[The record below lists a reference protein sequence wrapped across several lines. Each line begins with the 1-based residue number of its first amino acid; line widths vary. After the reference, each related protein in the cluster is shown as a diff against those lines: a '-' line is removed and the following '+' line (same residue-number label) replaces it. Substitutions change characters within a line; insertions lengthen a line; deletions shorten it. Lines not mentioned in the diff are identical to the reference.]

1 VSIRFGAAYY
11 HEYQPSPRLDDDLDL
26 MQQAG
31 FTVIRVGESVWSTW
45 EPEDGVFDLD
55 WLQPVLDG
63 AHARGIGVILGTP
76 TYALPMWLAR
86 KHPEVA
92 ADVATGVPNRWG
104 NRQEMDFT
112 NPAFLFHAERI
123 IRKIVT
129 RYRDHPAIIGYQVDN
144 EPGIRL
150 LYNHGVFEAFKDSLR
165 HTYGDV
171 ETLNRE
177 WGLVYWS
184 HRLSTWDD
192 LWVPD
197 GNYQPQYDLAWR
209 RFQAKLVTE
218 FIGWQAAIVREIAD
232 PAHFVTTCISY
243 DQLGVEDVDLS
254 AELDVASGNAYYEME
269 SSLAHPS
276 TEERSTGWI
285 VKGTWALFHLA
296 DLMYSSK
303 QARFLVTETNASSIG
318 HSPMNFSPYDG
329 QWRQAAWALVARGAD
344 MIEYWHWH
352 TLHFGTETY
361 WGGILP
367 HSQKPGRT
375 YRELALLGAEFGRA
389 GELVSD
395 GTPDV
400 DVAVLYDSDSKFA
413 LSSQAPFPAPGQ
425 YLDADA
431 YRKIMA
437 SFVRGAF
444 DAGLQTRLVRPQQ
457 IFPTR
462 AADGVEPIAGRDAAA
477 LAAELPVLIVPA
489 FFTAAD
495 AELDWLRDYAE
506 AGGHL
511 VLGPRS
517 AYSDREG
524 RARLEQKPARLDD
537 AAGAWY
543 DELANLTEPL
553 EVAAASD
560 APDGVA
566 GLALRDGSA
575 ATDWIDGLTPT
586 TADDLVSYVHP
597 HFGRWPAVTTRAHGA
612 GRITMVGTVPNQQL
626 AHSIAEWLV
635 AEPVAAWGDLPPSVT
650 VTSSTGPDG
659 RRVFFVHNW
668 SWLEHSV
675 AIPRELVDVLD
686 AAGPVLASGSA
697 LELGAWDVRV
707 LATESPTPSATPS
720 HKETP

>member
-1 VSIRFGAAYY
+1 MRFGAAYY

-76 TYALPMWLAR
+76 TYAVPMWLAR

-165 HTYGDV
+165 HSYRDV

-209 RFQAKLVTE
+209 RFQAQLVTD
-218 FIGWQAAIVREIAD
+218 FIGWQAGIVREIAD

-389 GELVSD
+389 GELISD

-413 LSSQAPFPAPGQ
+413 LSSQAPFAAPGQ

-457 IFPTR
+457 LFPTR
-462 AADGVEPIAGRDAAA
+462 AANGVEPIAGRDAAA
-477 LAAELPVLIVPA
+477 VAAELPVLIVPA

-553 EVAAASD
+553 EVTAASD
-560 APDGVA
+560 APDGIA

-597 HFGRWPAVTTRAHGA
+597 HFGRWPAVTTRAHDR

-635 AEPVAAWGDLPPSVT
+635 AEPVAAWGELPPSVT

-686 AAGPVLASGSA
+686 AAGPVLPSGSA

-707 LATESPTPSATPS
+707 LATESLTPSETPS
-720 HKETP
+720 LKETP

>member
-1 VSIRFGAAYY
+1 MSIRFGAAYY

-86 KHPEVA
+86 THPEVA

-112 NPAFLFHAERI
+112 NPAFLFYAERI

-209 RFQAKLVTE
+209 RFQAQLVTD
-218 FIGWQAAIVREIAD
+218 FIGWQAGIVREIAE
-232 PAHFVTTCISY
+232 PAHVVTTCISY

-389 GELVSD
+389 GDLISD

-457 IFPTR
+457 LFPTR

-477 LAAELPVLIVPA
+477 VAAELPVLIVPA

-524 RARLEQKPARLDD
+524 RARLEQKPARLDE

-566 GLALRDGSA
+566 TLALRDGSA

-650 VTSSTGPDG
+650 ATSSTGPDG

-686 AAGPVLASGSA
+686 AAGPVLTSGSA

-707 LATESPTPSATPS
+707 LATPSPTPSETPS

>member
-1 VSIRFGAAYY
+1 MSIRFGAAYY
-11 HEYQPSPRLDDDLDL
+11 HEYQPSPRLDEDLDL

-31 FTVIRVGESVWSTW
+31 FSVIRVGESVWSTW

-55 WLQPVLDG
+55 WLEPVLDG

-86 KHPEVA
+86 AHPEIA

-123 IRKIVT
+123 IRAIVA

-165 HTYGDV
+165 HQYGDV

-197 GNYQPQYDLAWR
+197 GNMQPQYDLAWR
-209 RFQAKLVTE
+209 RFQAQLVTD
-218 FIGWQAAIVREIAD
+218 FIGWQASIVRQIAD

-254 AELDVASGNAYYEME
+254 AELDIASGNAYYEME

-276 TEERSTGWI
+276 TDERSTGWI

-375 YRELALLGAEFGRA
+375 YRELARLGAEFSRA
-389 GELVSD
+389 GDLISE

-413 LSSQAPFPAPGQ
+413 LSSQAPFQAPGQ

-457 IFPTR
+457 LFESR
-462 AADGVEPIAGRDAAA
+462 AADGVAPIAGRHAAA
-477 LAAELPVLIVPA
+477 VAAELPVLIVPA

-495 AELDWLRDYAE
+495 SELDWLRDYAA

-524 RARLEQKPARLDD
+524 RARLEQKPALLDD

-543 DELANLTEPL
+543 DELANLVEPL
-553 EVAAASD
+553 EVTTASD

-597 HFGRWPAVTTRAHGA
+597 HFGRWPAVTTRAHGR

-635 AEPVAAWGDLPPSVT
+635 PEPVAGWENLPPSVT

-659 RRVFFVHNW
+659 RRVYFVHNW
-668 SWLEHSV
+668 SWLEQSV
-675 AIPRELVDVLD
+675 ATPCELVDVLD
-686 AAGPVLASGSA
+686 ADGPVLGSGSA

-707 LATESPTPSATPS
+707 LATPSLPHSDPPS

>member
-1 VSIRFGAAYY
+1 MSIRFGAAYY

-76 TYALPMWLAR
+76 TYAVPMWLAR

-165 HTYGDV
+165 HSYRDV

-209 RFQAKLVTE
+209 RFQAQLVTD
-218 FIGWQAAIVREIAD
+218 FIGWQAGIVREIAD

-389 GELVSD
+389 GELISD

-413 LSSQAPFPAPGQ
+413 LSSQAPFAAPGQ

-457 IFPTR
+457 LFPTR
-462 AADGVEPIAGRDAAA
+462 AANGVEPIAGRDAAA
-477 LAAELPVLIVPA
+477 VAAELPVLIVPA

-553 EVAAASD
+553 EVTAASD
-560 APDGVA
+560 APDGIA

-597 HFGRWPAVTTRAHGA
+597 HFGRWPAVTTRAHDR

-635 AEPVAAWGDLPPSVT
+635 AEPVAAWGELPPSVT

-686 AAGPVLASGSA
+686 AAGPVLPSGSA

-707 LATESPTPSATPS
+707 LATESLTPSETPS
-720 HKETP
+720 LKETP

>member
-1 VSIRFGAAYY
+1 MSIRFGAAYY
-11 HEYQPSPRLDDDLDL
+11 HEYQPSPRLDEDLDL

-55 WLQPVLDG
+55 WLEPVLDG

-92 ADVATGVPNRWG
+92 ADVATSVPNRWG

-150 LYNHGVFEAFKDSLR
+150 LYNRGVFEAFTDSLR
-165 HTYGDV
+165 HQYGDV

-209 RFQAKLVTE
+209 RFQAQLVTD
-218 FIGWQAAIVREIAD
+218 FIGWQAGIVRELAD

-276 TEERSTGWI
+276 TQERSTGWI

-303 QARFLVTETNASSIG
+303 QERFLVTETNASSIG

-375 YRELALLGAEFGRA
+375 YRELARLGAEFGRA
-389 GELVSD
+389 GDLISE

-413 LSSQAPFPAPGQ
+413 LSSQAPFQAPGQ

-457 IFPTR
+457 LFETR
-462 AADGVEPIAGRDAAA
+462 AADGVAPIAGRHAAA
-477 LAAELPVLIVPA
+477 VAAELPVLIVPA

-517 AYSDREG
+517 AYADREG
-524 RARLEQKPARLDD
+524 RARLEQKPALLDD

-553 EVAAASD
+553 DVTTASD
-560 APDGVA
+560 APDSVA

-597 HFGRWPAVTTRAHGA
+597 HFGRWPAVTTRAHGR

-635 AEPVAAWGDLPPSVT
+635 PEPVAAWGELPPSVT

-659 RRVFFVHNW
+659 RRVYFVHNW
-668 SWLEHSV
+668 SWLEQSV
-675 AIPRELVDVLD
+675 AVPRVLVDVLD
-686 AAGPVLASGSA
+686 ADGPVLDAGSA

-707 LATESPTPSATPS
+707 LATTPISVPDSPS